1 MMNAES
7 PAYADLIVGQ
17 TWQIRVCSS
26 ELPTLVV
33 TKPDGTTLTPAVEF
47 DAQYSYEFTGYIA
60 EVGPVVAGRYVAAVT
75 TATQGSLI
83 FQALAL
89 AVTTNALLPTFADVD
104 DYLGG
109 AGAHSWTDEQLED
122 ALNAEAANQRRVC
135 QVPAAYP
142 DDLRQALLR
151 RAARN
156 LAMRRQLTEQPRT
169 DGDFDAPSFVPP
181 GRDAEVRR
189 FEAPWRRMGIG

>member
-1 MMNAES
+1 MISAES
-7 PAYADLIVGQ
+7 DAYVDLAVGQ
-17 TWQIRVCSS
+17 LWQIRVCST
-26 ELPTLVV
+26 EAPVLVV
-33 TKPDGTTLTPAVEF
+33 IDPAGSTVTPAIEF
-47 DAQYSYEFTGYIA
+47 EA
-60 EVGPVVAGRYVAAVT
+60 ETALGLGHYLASFAPQDPGRYIVAVT

-83 FQALAL
+83 FQS
-89 AVTTNALLPTFADVD
+89 VVSEITMNGDLPTFEDLD

-109 AGAHSWTDEQLED
+109 AGAHSWTDEQLTD
-122 ALNAEAANQRRVC
+122 ALNAESANQRRVC

-169 DGDFDAPSFVPP
+169 DGDFDSPAFVPP
-181 GRDAEVRR
+181 GRDAEIRR
-189 FEAPWRRMGIG
+189 YEAPWRKIKVG

>member
-1 MMNAES
+1 MMKAES

-17 TWQIRVCSS
+17 MWQIRVCSS

-33 TKPDGTTLTPAVEF
+33 TKPDGTTLSPAVVFELE
-47 DAQYSYEFTGYIA
+47 YGYFNSMYLA
-60 EVGPVVAGRYVAAVT
+60 EVGPVVAGRYIAAAT

-109 AGAHSWTDEQLED
+109 AGAHSWTDEQLAD
-122 ALNAEAANQRRVC
+122 ALDAEAANQRRVC

-169 DGDFDAPSFVPP
+169 DGDFDAPSFVSP

-189 FEAPWRRMGIG
+189 FEAPWRRVGIG